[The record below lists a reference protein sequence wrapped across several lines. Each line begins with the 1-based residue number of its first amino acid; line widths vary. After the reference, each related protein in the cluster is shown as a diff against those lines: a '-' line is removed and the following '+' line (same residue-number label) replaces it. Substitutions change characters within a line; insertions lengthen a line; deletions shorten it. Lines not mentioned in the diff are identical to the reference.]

1 VSRLRAAVR
10 SGGAPV
16 GGDLGYPL
24 DQLYEEVAY
33 LAYHFHWTHAE
44 LMGFDH
50 LERRKWVHEIAK
62 INQRINSNGED
73 DG

>member
-1 VSRLRAAVR
+1 
-10 SGGAPV
+10 
-16 GGDLGYPL
+16 
-24 DQLYEEVAY
+24 
-33 LAYHFHWTHAE
+33 
-44 LMGFDH
+44 MGFDH